1 MGFLAVPSNRSYWST
16 DRLYKNELFKSV
28 ISRDRCLTIMRFLYF
43 GEESAYE
50 NDGLSKIRFLPN
62 HLNNTVP
69 EILIPHQNLSIDESM
84 MVWRGRLVFYQYI
97 KNKKYKDGVKFFK
110 ICIND
115 GFLLRADI
123 DSSPKFANVKSLG
136 QTGAVVVH
144 LMETYFNKGYHLF
157 AENWYSYVSFTAC
170 PNKKPTSLVP

>member
-28 ISRDRCLTIMRFLYF
+28 VSRDRCLTIMHFLYF

-97 KNKKYKDGVKFFK
+97 KNKKYKDGVKFFQNMHK
-110 ICIND
+110 
-115 GFLLRADI
+115 
-123 DSSPKFANVKSLG
+123 
-136 QTGAVVVH
+136 
-144 LMETYFNKGYHLF
+144 
-157 AENWYSYVSFTAC
+157 
-170 PNKKPTSLVP
+170 